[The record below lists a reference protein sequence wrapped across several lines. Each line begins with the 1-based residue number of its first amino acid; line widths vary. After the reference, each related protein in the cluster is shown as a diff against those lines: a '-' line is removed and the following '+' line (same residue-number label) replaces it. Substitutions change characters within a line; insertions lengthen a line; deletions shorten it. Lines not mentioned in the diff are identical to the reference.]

1 MLCNN
6 KSYEEPEYIILE
18 GVGRQGLKVKI
29 VQYFFL
35 KLIYMRTTSGNFE
48 MLCFILLSPLQ
59 ANSFSKLHLFV

>member
-6 KSYEEPEYIILE
+6 KSYEELEYIILE
-18 GVGRQGLKVKI
+18 EVGRQGLKVKI

-48 MLCFILLSPLQ
+48 MLRFVFSKP
-59 ANSFSKLHLFV
+59 AFFSKLHLFV